1 MRKKLTT
8 TILVLAVTIT
18 GLAGYASKSSSVR
31 GPSAQEIT
39 RPTLP
44 VAYDLVISANAQSS
58 TLRLSAVEAP
68 RIMGYMMLA
77 AYTAWNGAEEGMSR
91 DVAAAVAGAETA
103 AKLYTEP
110 TRGAEML
117 IIPTR
122 YGAERHPD
130 AVAYGKIIS
139 KRVLALASSSGYGET
154 GEAWSP
160 SRGSTAYPWEPTGR
174 GEPGIEPLW
183 GNIRPIIPSTTRCI
197 LQAPPSE
204 VILAQ
209 AEELLKNYNRT
220 AAVGDDVMWWLAG
233 TGTPT
238 PSGQWLRMGIA
249 ALQAAKVDEDTAMK
263 VLSYAAVA
271 SGDVGIA
278 GWREK
283 YAHSVARPE
292 TMWKNIAGANAPVLP
307 RETPN
312 HPSYPS
318 GHSLF
323 GNAVAT
329 VLINALGDVPLSD
342 QLPADMYVPAQ
353 TKNWA
358 SITEALNEA
367 GMSRINAG
375 FHYPIDI
382 SGGEELGRCVAER
395 VSNGLDNLSKELQR

>member
-8 TILVLAVTIT
+8 TFLVLAIAAISV
-18 GLAGYASKSSSVR
+18 ASFASKESSVR
-31 GPSAQEIT
+31 GPSAQEIA

-130 AVAYGKIIS
+130 AVAYGKTIAT
-139 KRVLALASSSGYGET
+139 RVLELASTSGYEET
-154 GEAWSP
+154 RGAWS
-160 SRGSTAYPWEPTGR
+160 STNGSTSYPWEPTGR

-183 GNIRPIIPSTTRCI
+183 GNIKPVISSTTRCS
-197 LQAPPSE
+197 LFPPSSE
-204 VILAQ
+204 AVLAE
-209 AEELLKNYNRT
+209 AKELLKNYNRT

-238 PSGQWLRMGIA
+238 PSGQWLRMSIS

-263 VLSYAAVA
+263 VLTYAAVA
-271 SGDVGIA
+271 AGDVGIA

-292 TMWKNIAGANAPVLP
+292 TMWKEIAGVNAPVLP

-318 GHSLF
+318 GHSFF
-323 GNAVAT
+323 GSAVST
-329 VLINALGDVPLSD
+329 VLIGALGDVPLAD

-358 SITEALNEA
+358 SATEALQEA
-367 GMSRINAG
+367 GMSRVNAG
-375 FHYPIDI
+375 FHYPMDI
-382 SGGEELGRCVAER
+382 SAGQELGRCVAEK
-395 VSNGLDNLSKELQR
+395 VSNGLDKLSKELQR

>member
-1 MRKKLTT
+1 MNKKIAS
-8 TILVLAVTIT
+8 TIIVLI
-18 GLAGYASKSSSVR
+18 LAGVSLSAIVTKGSNR
-31 GPSAQEIT
+31 DNQSAQEMA
-39 RPTLP
+39 RSTLP

-58 TLRLSAVEAP
+58 TLRLSAIEAP

-77 AYTAWNGAEEGMSR
+77 AYTAWNGAKEGMNR

-103 AKLYTEP
+103 AALYTEP

-130 AVAYGKIIS
+130 AVAYGKTIS
-139 KRVLALASSSGYGET
+139 QRVLDLAKNSGYDDTRG
-154 GEAWSP
+154 AWSP
-160 SRGSTAYPWEPTGR
+160 SRGTTSYPYVPTGR
-174 GEPGIEPLW
+174 GEPGIEPFW
-183 GNIRPIIPSTTRCI
+183 GNIKPVITSTTMCK
-197 LQAPPSE
+197 LTPPSDE
-204 VILAQ
+204 SILAE
-209 AEELLKNYNRT
+209 ATDLLNNYNRT
-220 AAVGDDVMWWLAG
+220 DAVGDDVMWWLAG

-238 PSGQWLRMGIA
+238 PSGQWLRMGITA
-249 ALQAAKVDEDTAMK
+249 MQTAKVDEETAMK
-263 VLSYAAVA
+263 LLAYAAVA

-292 TMWKNIAGANAPVLP
+292 TMWKVIAGANAPVLP

-329 VLINALGDVPLSD
+329 ILINALGDVPITD

-353 TKNWA
+353 IKNWA

-382 SGGEELGRCVAER
+382 TAGETLGRCVAEK
-395 VSNGLDNLSKELQR
+395 VSESLDQLSKELGR